1 MGLHLGWIPNEP
13 GLRARAYAA
22 PAPGVPDPDSPEA
35 AALRAAHAARALW
48 TRLLIVV
55 GLIALVLFGLVG
67 AVSHRTWFWGVG
79 AALAVCC
86 WLPLLEFAVRRRRVA
101 TRLRREKEERTVR
114 HAAELEIYQ
123 RGKAAWQNS
132 EAERIAAT
140 PRWLQVAAH
149 EDITRLDV
157 FGGTPQG
164 RQNLLAGVGRT
175 LLAERAVIV
184 LDLSQDRVG
193 DGLIAAARQAGIS
206 CQDYQ
211 LPRDLAATPLLA
223 GLSGDEIASLIV
235 EVLHAD
241 DANATAAGRATDL
254 MILRKITRLL
264 GGEVTMGRLHEALS
278 LLLADA
284 ANGPAADPAAPAEHA
299 TDAGP
304 HLSAAEQAGLH
315 GLFGTGMRGEIGG
328 NLIRLA
334 AVLEPLAELGAA
346 DAAAA
351 AGDAAP
357 RPPAR
362 LTCLSLPDGP
372 RDVAADLAA
381 ALIVQWATRSVAD
394 AGGFRPAVVL
404 AGADEQ
410 STRHLS
416 RLTTVC
422 ERYEVPLVRM
432 FSRLTEESSRH
443 LDSRHTAFMRLATRP
458 EALRAAEHIGLERKF
473 VAGRFSHRQ
482 SVSRSRTKTTTESTT
497 HTTGRAEGEA
507 TTHTTGTTTG
517 QMYSEAQVPRADT
530 QVHVHTGG
538 NGNGNSESGSREEFR
553 ARVAREREA
562 AASKSDR
569 SGGRQSAERGGAKRD
584 QGKSGGGWLTGGGGD
599 GGARVSTSSGGG
611 KPVMDT
617 IKTRTRFSAEHTSD
631 AKTQSVTNTE
641 ETSHTRSESLART
654 DGSSVGDEITFELV
668 YDHTVQPETLMAL
681 PEDQMLAPHVVAGA
695 PDPTALPGAANNATN
710 SAASSAT
717 AATTAR
723 PGALATRPATTR
735 PAAPESRMVAL
746 VIDPAVVGTD
756 AVASV
761 SPHEIPAYEPPAP
774 AVSSHVPDYERLP
787 PAALGPGD
795 PANSR

>member
-13 GLRARAYAA
+13 GLRAREYAA

-55 GLIALVLFGLVG
+55 GLLALALFGLVG
-67 AVSHRTWFWGVG
+67 AVSHRSWFWGVG

-101 TRLRREKEERTVR
+101 ARLRREEEERTVR
-114 HAAELEIYQ
+114 HAAELEDYQ

-132 EAERIAAT
+132 EAERIAAA

-157 FGGTPQG
+157 FGGTPSG
-164 RQNLLAGVGRT
+164 RQNLLDGVGQM
-175 LLAERAVIV
+175 LLTERAVIV

-223 GLSGDEIASLIV
+223 GLTGDEIASLIV

-254 MILRKITRLL
+254 MILRKVTRAL
-264 GGEVTMGRLHEALS
+264 GGAVTVSRLHEALS

-284 ANGPAADPAAPAEHA
+284 THA
-299 TDAGP
+299 THATHATNAPYDDRAINVAP

-315 GLFGTGMRGEIGG
+315 GLFGAGMRGEIGG

-334 AVLEPLAELGAA
+334 AVLEPLAELGANA
-346 DAAAA
+346 DPDTA
-351 AGDAAP
+351 AGSAAP
-357 RPPAR
+357 RSPAR

-394 AGGFRPAVVL
+394 EDGFRPAVVL

-432 FSRLTEESSRH
+432 FSRLTEESSHH

-517 QMYSEAQVPRADT
+517 QMYSEAQVPRADN
-530 QVHVHTGG
+530 HVHIHAGG
-538 NGNGNSESGSREEFR
+538 NGNGGGDSGERGSREEFR
-553 ARVAREREA
+553 ARVARERAA
-562 AASKSDR
+562 AASGESDR
-569 SGGRQSAERGGAKRD
+569 GSGRSAGRGGGTNQD
-584 QGKSGGGWLTGGGGD
+584 QAGSRSRGGQSGSSGGGWVVAGN
-599 GGARVSTSSGGG
+599 GGG
-611 KPVMDT
+611 KPVIDT
-617 IKTRTRFSAEHTSD
+617 VTTRTRFSAQHTSD
-631 AKTQSVTNTE
+631 SKTQSVTNTQ
-641 ETSHTRSESLART
+641 ETSHTRSESRSRT
-654 DGSSVGDEITFELV
+654 DGASVGDEITFELV

-695 PDPTALPGAANNATN
+695 P
-710 SAASSAT
+710 
-717 AATTAR
+717 
-723 PGALATRPATTR
+723 
-735 PAAPESRMVAL
+735 AAPESRMVAL
-746 VIDPAVVGTD
+746 VIDPSVVGTD

-774 AVSSHVPDYERLP
+774 AVSSHVPDYERVP
-787 PAALGPGD
+787 RAALGAGD